1 MSSHAPFTPGP
12 EPRTGAAAAP
22 WAWWAFGLAF
32 VPPVLLMLGFAG
44 LGTERIG
51 FVGIIALVL
60 SVVFAVLALARGSR
74 PRWPAIIA
82 LVVTGLY
89 VAVFAVFLVWA
100 LLGLTQLMFAP
111 TY

>member
-1 MSSHAPFTPGP
+1 MSSHAPFPP
-12 EPRTGAAAAP
+12 ASAPRTGAAAAP
-22 WAWWAFGLAF
+22 WAWWAFGSAF
-32 VPPVLLMLGFAG
+32 VPPVLLLLGVAG

-60 SVVFAVLALARGSR
+60 SVVFAVLALARAAR

>member
-1 MSSHAPFTPGP
+1 MS
-12 EPRTGAAAAP
+12 
-22 WAWWAFGLAF
+22 WAI
-32 VPPVLLMLGFAG
+32 V
-44 LGTERIG
+44 
-51 FVGIIALVL
+51 ALVIFL
-60 SVVFAVLALARGSR
+60 L
-74 PRWPAIIA
+74 